1 VHSLRSC
8 TRWNFGLRLR
18 PRRRLR
24 AQVPPRAPQR
34 FRPALANR
42 RRRARSR

>member
-24 AQVPPRAPQR
+24 AQVPPRALTS
-34 FRPALANR
+34 FVYSLELRPPPPP
-42 RRRARSR
+42 